1 VARFLQGNAMTA
13 KIAPVLLTATLAALA
28 CAPTRTTR
36 GDETAVLSP
45 GRVVVAPFNLALRAP
60 AELSGIDEPVYY
72 ELLRYVQAEDR
83 QVSVI
88 LSADAKLVW
97 ADAIAELEQSEADPD
112 PRTASARFAL
122 LLAEHGD
129 YDLLLMPS
137 LVLRSARLHG
147 SRASWDGVRRVL
159 PVRGTPMDGALTESH
174 PPGVGPE
181 VRGLRGRVPAVSL
194 HVAVL
199 ESDGRFVHEGLGG
212 LDLIHEAALDRRT
225 QSAVWRLVT
234 RSKPFGDREHLRQGI
249 ALAFE
254 RRVPR
259 TKRDGTIGSPW

>member
-1 VARFLQGNAMTA
+1 MTA
-13 KIAPVLLTATLAALA
+13 KIASALLTATLAALA

-36 GDETAVLSP
+36 GDETAVVLRP
-45 GRVVVAPFNLALRAP
+45 GRLVVAPFNLALRAP

-88 LSADAKLVW
+88 PRADAELVW
-97 ADAIAELEQSEADPD
+97 ADAIAELEQSEAGPD
-112 PRTASARFAL
+112 LRTASARFAL
-122 LLAEHGD
+122 RLGDHGD
-129 YDLLLMPS
+129 YDFLLMPA

-147 SRASWDGVRRVL
+147 NQASWDGVRRAL
-159 PVRGTPMDGALTESH
+159 PVRVAPMDGALTETY

-199 ESDGRFVHEGLGG
+199 RSDGRFVHEGFGG
-212 LDLIHEAALDRRT
+212 LDLIHEAVPDRRT

-254 RRVPR
+254 RRVARAKGDEPV
-259 TKRDGTIGSPW
+259 GSPW